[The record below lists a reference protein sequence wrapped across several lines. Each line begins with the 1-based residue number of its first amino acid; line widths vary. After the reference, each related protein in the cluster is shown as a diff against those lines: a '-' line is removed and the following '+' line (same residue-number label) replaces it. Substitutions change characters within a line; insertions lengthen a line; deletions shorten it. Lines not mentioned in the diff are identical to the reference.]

1 MKRAFIFTGQ
11 GEKINFDSPQLTTFW
26 ISVALAK
33 ILISNNIKPDA
44 TAGLSLGEFA
54 CLAIANVFSIEELEQ
69 IIKFRQEVTDDAL
82 KESNTG
88 MSVCIGLPA
97 KVIEKMAAEYNLV
110 VTNYNSP
117 LQTVIGG
124 ERTKL
129 IKFKEV
135 FLQHKE
141 TSVIDLPVLGAFHSP
156 YLNSA
161 SKAMKKYLNDFKER
175 KTTLPIYY
183 NLTGEKNTNNIKET
197 IAKHLIRPVQFQKTI
212 ENMLNDGIDEFISI
226 GIGIT
231 PVNLIRQ
238 ICKTN
243 GKRIKIKKIESIEDI
258 ERILK

>member
-1 MKRAFIFTGQ
+1 
-11 GEKINFDSPQLTTFW
+11 
-26 ISVALAK
+26 
-33 ILISNNIKPDA
+33 
-44 TAGLSLGEFA
+44 
-54 CLAIANVFSIEELEQ
+54 
-69 IIKFRQEVTDDAL
+69 
-82 KESNTG
+82 
-88 MSVCIGLPA
+88 
-97 KVIEKMAAEYNLV
+97 
-110 VTNYNSP
+110 
-117 LQTVIGG
+117 
-124 ERTKL
+124 
-129 IKFKEV
+129 
-135 FLQHKE
+135 
-141 TSVIDLPVLGAFHSP
+141 
-156 YLNSA
+156 
-161 SKAMKKYLNDFKER
+161 MKKYLNDFKER